1 MESILTTIKL
11 MVGVTEDCK
20 HFDTQIIVHINK
32 ALMRLS
38 QLAVGP
44 PKPLRI
50 YDDSTTWDEL
60 LLEDEDL
67 EGAKEYIYLEVK
79 KVFDPPTS
87 SFVLESMKNE
97 SDKLEWCLNVQAETE
112 EVVSDG

>member
-1 MESILTTIKL
+1 
-11 MVGVTEDCK
+11 MVGLTEECI

-38 QLAVGP
+38 QLGVGP
-44 PKPLRI
+44 KKPVRI
-50 YDDSTTWDEL
+50 YDSSSTWDEL
-60 LLEDEDL
+60 LLDDEDL

-87 SFVLESMKNE
+87 SFVLEAMKNE
-97 SDKLEWCLNVQAETE
+97 ADKLEWCLNVQAETE
-112 EVVSDG
+112 EVVTDG